1 MVTDP
6 HVQAIFVLWLY
17 STTINLSV
25 QNLCCYLDRK
35 TERRDQSTVKRAR
48 STQLV
53 KREWGANNK
62 NIKDRLCKYLEETTP
77 AYALLLRGSWGCG
90 KTFLVKSFK
99 DE

>member
-62 NIKDRLCKYLEETTP
+62 NIKEQHLHMLFYYEE
-77 AYALLLRGSWGCG
+77 AGAVEKLSL
-90 KTFLVKSFK
+90 
-99 DE
+99 